1 MSMNIFAWPLRACA
15 RGIVV
20 LLPVVPGAVMSAE
33 TWPLLGPLQTR
44 NLSPF
49 SLLRMDFMP
58 PLNAA
63 SQRRGW
69 SMDARLTH
77 ANTFVKSATVK
88 TYLNARQAHT
98 ALTEEDVRALFAMGG
113 DVLYFDGTITSLD
126 LTGSYVYEKQ
136 WMGYVNLPLL
146 YYSGGILDGTIDG
159 FHETFG
165 FDSAERDLVA
175 SDRYQTIIRHSG
187 DSLVL
192 LDSPSGAQVG
202 DPVVGVRFT
211 NEFADQAFAM
221 IEGAVKIPVG
231 DVDNYVSSGAV
242 DYGIQLTLQKQ
253 LGRHG
258 FYLSLSNQWLGDAER
273 FPKAIRDEAPE
284 ATVAYEFGFT
294 RHTMAVLQTSWS
306 KTALKGGTDPLSTN
320 EFLASLGLRH
330 WRGTIAY
337 DFSLT
342 ENYANYD
349 NTLDIA
355 ATLGITWWLPNNPVN

>member
-1 MSMNIFAWPLRACA
+1 MNIYALGLSAWA

-20 LLPVVPGAVMSAE
+20 LLLIMPGSVMSAKK
-33 TWPLLGPLQTR
+33 WPLLGPLQTR

-58 PLNAA
+58 PPNAA
-63 SQRRGW
+63 GQQRGW
-69 SMDARLTH
+69 GVDARLTH
-77 ANTFVKSATVK
+77 ANTFVKSGNVEA
-88 TYLNARQAHT
+88 YLNARQT
-98 ALTEEDVRALFAMGG
+98 RGALAEEDVRALFAREG

-126 LTGSYVYEKQ
+126 LTASYVHEKH

-146 YYSGGILDGTIDG
+146 YYSGGILDGAIEG
-159 FHETFG
+159 FHKTFG
-165 FDSAERDLVA
+165 YDAAERDLVA
-175 SDRYQTIIRHSG
+175 RDRYQTIIRHSG
-187 DSLVL
+187 DRLVL
-192 LDSPSGAQVG
+192 LDAPSGVQVG
-202 DPVVGVRFT
+202 DPVVGVRFS
-211 NEFADQAFAM
+211 NEFANQAFAM
-221 IEGAVKIPVG
+221 IEGAVKVPVG
-231 DVDNYVSSGAV
+231 DVDNYVSSGAL

-273 FPKAIRDEAPE
+273 FPSAVRGEVPE

-306 KTALKGGTDPLSTN
+306 KTAFKSGTNPLSTD
-320 EFLASLGLRH
+320 EFLASVGLRH

-342 ENYANYD
+342 ENYSNYD
-349 NTLDIA
+349 NTLDVA
-355 ATLGITWWLPNNPVN
+355 ATLGVTWMLPNNPVN